1 VLEQAILAATLE
13 ELAEVGYADLTM
25 DRVAV
30 RARTSK
36 AALYRRWSNRAEL
49 VVDACRSQI
58 ITDAVP
64 DTGELRADM
73 IAYLRIMSDRMD
85 SPFGA
90 VVRGLL
96 AEVLRRPELAEEIR
110 EQIFGSGPTA
120 ITTILERAVARGE
133 VPERLL
139 RSRRVTVAADL
150 LRNEFLLYGG
160 PVPDETI
167 VEIVD
172 DIYLPLML
180 VNEPG
185 RSGGRRGSGPPG
197 RGGR

>member
-1 VLEQAILAATLE
+1 MTSVDHRKGPRRRGEVLERAILAAALE
-13 ELAEVGYADLTM
+13 ELTEVGYADLTM

-49 VVDACRSQI
+49 VVDACRRQMI
-58 ITDAVP
+58 MDAGVP

-73 IAYLRIMSDRMD
+73 IAFLRIMSARME

-90 VVRGLL
+90 VIRGLL
-96 AEVLRRPELAEEIR
+96 AEILRKPELTEEIR
-110 EQIFGSGPTA
+110 EQIFGSGPTV
-120 ITTILERAVARGE
+120 IMTILERAVARGE
-133 VPERLL
+133 VAEHLL
-139 RSRRVTVAADL
+139 RSRRATVAADL

-160 PVPDETI
+160 PIPDETI

-172 DIYLPLML
+172 DVYLPLML
-180 VNEPG
+180 T
-185 RSGGRRGSGPPG
+185 
-197 RGGR
+197 